1 VIGKPILPRE
11 QANSDVDEALEYYLK
26 EAGARAALEFI
37 DALGTAYAHIGR
49 HPGSGSPRYSVELN
63 LPGLR
68 CWPLKR
74 FPHIVFY
81 VEAEDHID
89 VWRVLHGTRDIP
101 AWMRETLGP

>member
-1 VIGKPILPRE
+1 MIGKPILPRE

-37 DALGTAYAHIGR
+37 DALETAYAHISR
-49 HPGSGSPRYSVELN
+49 HPASGSTRYSVELN

-101 AWMRETLGP
+101 AWMREPPGP